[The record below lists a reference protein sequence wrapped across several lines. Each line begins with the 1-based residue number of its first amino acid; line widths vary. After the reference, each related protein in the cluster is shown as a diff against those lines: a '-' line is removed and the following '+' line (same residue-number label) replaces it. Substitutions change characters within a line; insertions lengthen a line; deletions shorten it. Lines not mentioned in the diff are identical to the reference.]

1 MLKIDLHKKFKSRRR
16 SVDISLKTEVESNKI
31 TAFYGKSGVGKS
43 SVLRLIAGLEKPDQG
58 EVTFND
64 QTWFSSGKKIDLA
77 VAKRKLGF
85 VFQEYNL
92 FPTMTVERNL
102 QYAST
107 HGQVPQSVIEMIS
120 MLEVNDLMSSYPY
133 ELSGGQKQRIA
144 ILRALCQQPD
154 ALLLD
159 EPFSALDD
167 DTISELIKVIQTIV
181 KVKPIM
187 ILVVSHRKDIIF
199 EMADTVIHLKGNG
212 EFQKG
217 IPTDVLSRGL

>member
-1 MLKIDLHKKFKSRRR
+1 VLKIDLHKKFKSRRR